1 MCRATNRGWSTDVDL
16 LVTYDVETVTPAGE
30 RRLRKVAKICEAH
43 GHRVQKSVFE
53 VVCRESDKVRLIAA
67 LQAAIDPRRDSIRI
81 YRLPTRALDD
91 VEHLGRPRDIDP
103 RGPFVI

>member
-1 MCRATNRGWSTDVDL
+1 MDL
-16 LVTYDVETVTPAGE
+16 VVTYDVETTTPEGQ

-53 VVCRESDKVRLIAA
+53 VVCREADKVRLLAA
-67 LQAAIDPRRDSIRI
+67 LQAAIEPDQDSIRV
-81 YRLPTRALDD
+81 YRLPTGALDE
-91 VEHLGRPRDIDP
+91 VTHFGRPRPIDP

>member
-1 MCRATNRGWSTDVDL
+1 MDL
-16 LVTYDVETVTPAGE
+16 LVTYDVETASTAGQA
-30 RRLRKVAKICEAH
+30 RLRRVAKICEAY

-53 VVCRESDKVRLIAA
+53 VVCRDADKLRLVAA
-67 LQAAIDPRRDSIRI
+67 LNAAIDPAQDSVRL
-81 YRLPTRALDD
+81 YRLPARALDD